1 MKRTYSIIQNSIIE
15 HSTFAMKNF
24 IFSLTL
30 LALASSTFAQSDE
43 INISASF
50 EQSIELRV
58 IGNASIN
65 FTFSTIEDY
74 TKGKFTSN
82 TGSGFEVSSST
93 NFSVQISSTP
103 MVNPNGDELDI
114 ENLSFDLA
122 VDEDLYPEKG
132 VRWDIPTSD
141 YERFDW
147 TYHAA
152 AQVYRKAFFVA
163 SQTPKTI
170 VVPGPSGNAGGFEK
184 NRFYLIFWLGF
195 YLHLDMMGKPRLL
208 DQNIQPGTY
217 TCTMTLTAIPSVS

>member
-1 MKRTYSIIQNSIIE
+1 MRRIMLSFSLVFFTYS
-15 HSTFAMKNF
+15 A
-24 IFSLTL
+24 
-30 LALASSTFAQSDE
+30 FAQSDE

-50 EQSIELRV
+50 AQSIELRV

-147 TYHAA
+147 TYHAG

-163 SQTPKTI
+163 SETPKTI
-170 VVPGPSGNAGGFEK
+170 VLPGPSGNAGGFEK

-195 YLHLDMMGKPRLL
+195 YLHLDMMDKPRLL
-208 DQNIQPGTY
+208 DQNITPGTY
-217 TCTMTLTAIPSVS
+217 TCTMTLTAIPSIT